1 MFAHGLRRDR
11 SGVPEGASG
20 RFARQAS
27 MVSCLYA
34 SRAQCESQVGAV
46 PASSGSW
53 NFGNIPVFSASA
65 QPQHDSKS
73 GDREDKSEGQTRT
86 VSVVHREHLSAR
98 IPKRGG
104 KGAGEEKAVHFPEPV
119 GAAAQHQADSVTAI
133 LGYQNSITQADPKPD
148 PKEFGTTRPYFT
160 MENKKANLDNGIY
173 TVNAVVNA
181 KITFQVDGG
190 TRKNVASAND
200 ANITQTNYPTV
211 VSDLTPSATAHEPD
225 MYKNQPP
232 RTQFWAED
240 LTITHERF
248 HANEDMAFGQEGT
261 TAAQNWLNQQTA
273 RSYDDIGRMFAPAIQ
288 KVAGYVDTKMAAPG
302 RERRAYDAGAAD
314 YQARADAIKRKGDA
328 KGYVPRAA
336 APSAP
341 ATPPAPTAAPP
352 APKSGT
358 RKQP

>member
-1 MFAHGLRRDR
+1 MFAHRVRRDR
-11 SGVPEGASG
+11 GGVPESALG
-20 RFARQAS
+20 RFARQAAT
-27 MVSCLYA
+27 VPRLYA
-34 SRAQCESQVGAV
+34 SRAQCEGQVEAV
-46 PASSGSW
+46 PASSGNW
-53 NFGNIPVFSASA
+53 NFGNILVFSASA

-73 GDREDKSEGQTRT
+73 EDREDKSEGQTRT
-86 VSVVHREHLSAR
+86 ASVTHSEHLSAKV
-98 IPKRGG
+98 PMQGG
-104 KGAGEEKAVHFPEPV
+104 NGAGEEKAVHFPEPL
-119 GAAAQHQADSVTAI
+119 GAAAQHQADGVTAA

-160 MENKKANLDNGIY
+160 IDNKRANLDKGIY
-173 TVNAVVNA
+173 TVNADVNA

-190 TRKNVASAND
+190 TRKNVGSADD
-200 ANITQTNYPTV
+200 AAITQTNYPTV

-248 HANEDMAFGQEGT
+248 HANEDVAFGREGT

-302 RERRAYDAGAAD
+302 RERRAYDNGAAD
-314 YQARADAIKRKGDA
+314 YKARADAIKTKGDA
-328 KGYVPRAA
+328 KGYVPR
-336 APSAP
+336 P

-352 APKSGT
+352 APKGET
-358 RKQP
+358 HKQP